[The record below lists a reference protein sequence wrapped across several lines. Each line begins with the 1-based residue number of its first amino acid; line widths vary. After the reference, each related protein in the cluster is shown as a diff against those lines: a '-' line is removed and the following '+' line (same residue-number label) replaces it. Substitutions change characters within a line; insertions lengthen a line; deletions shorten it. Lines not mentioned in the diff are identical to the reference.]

1 MADPSVNTKIKLD
14 GEREYKAALAEIN
27 AGLKS
32 LQSELALSAVKFS
45 DNANGVEAL
54 TEKDDLL
61 NKQLQTQQ
69 EKVAKLHEAW
79 IFSGKNVGEANQN
92 TSKWAASLHNAEAA
106 VLKLERAIS
115 ENQEAL
121 NNAKA
126 SMTDSALAVAKYKE
140 ALTSSSET
148 VDGLDRNITK
158 FKSELSLVEEQFRGN
173 EESIEGYARKNE
185 ALKKILD
192 AQSQKVSELKQS
204 LQSASEAY
212 GKSSAEAD
220 AYAVKLNKAEA
231 ELIKTK
237 RAFRENKKE
246 MEEASEALK
255 AQEKTA
261 DKATTV
267 FGKLKKAL
275 SDTKEQGGGIKG
287 LFANLKE
294 EFSGNGEAMR
304 GLGDALTDVAGKF
317 GIQLPEGAQKAVQ
330 SLNGIH
336 AGTALAYTGLGL
348 LGAALV
354 KAEKALISMTKKG
367 AEYAKEIK
375 TFSSV
380 TGQSVESL
388 QEFDYAAEMIGVSS
402 DRIRDSLKE
411 TTNKMQEARDGNEAT
426 AAAYAKLGVS
436 ITDANGNLRSAEDVF
451 YDTIDALGQME
462 NRTERDALAMDLMS
476 ESAQELNPLIDA
488 GSGALK
494 KYADEAHD
502 MGYVLDNEALTAL
515 TEVDDAYQR
524 LQKSQES
531 AKNQLSAEFAPYLTE
546 FYEKITKLIKDGG
559 QAMKESGLV
568 DSFGMLLETV
578 GNIIAPTDD
587 LANGAVPNLT
597 KALRPLSEVIALI
610 ADTLQ
615 VISGL
620 VTLATTPLW
629 HFNKWASGFTQ
640 IGTGLGMNKNQP
652 SNQQRLWAQWEG
664 ADTNA
669 ATNATGYGAYY
680 ANGKYYGNRDA
691 YLREQWESELNAG
704 GVVGSFEAWK
714 QAMGY
719 ARNASGTDWFPGG
732 RTLLSEHGAETAIL
746 PQGTRILTAQETR
759 QSGGDTYNIT
769 IDAHT
774 VREFEDI
781 LRIVQERRR
790 VVRMGGT

>member
-1 MADPSVNTKIKLD
+1 MAAPSINSKIKLD
-14 GEREYKAALAEIN
+14 GEREYKAALAEIKSGLN
-27 AGLKS
+27 VLKS
-32 LQSELALSAVKFS
+32 ELNLASEQFR
-45 DNANGVEAL
+45 DNADSVEAL
-54 TEKDDLL
+54 TKKNDILDRTILTQKEKIEQIE
-61 NKQLQTQQ
+61 KALQSS
-69 EKVAKLHEAW
+69 ASAY
-79 IFSGKNVGEANQN
+79 GEAD
-92 TSKWAASLHNAEAA
+92 
-106 VLKLERAIS
+106 ERT
-115 ENQEAL
+115 NRWKTQL
-121 NNAKA
+121 NNAQAELVKMERALKDNEDALQKA
-126 SMTDSALAVAKYKE
+126 QKE
-140 ALTSSSET
+140 A
-148 VDGLDRNITK
+148 DGT
-158 FKSELSLVEEQFRGN
+158 
-173 EESIEGYARKNE
+173 
-185 ALKKILD
+185 
-192 AQSQKVSELKQS
+192 
-204 LQSASEAY
+204 
-212 GKSSAEAD
+212 
-220 AYAVKLNKAEA
+220 
-231 ELIKTK
+231 T
-237 RAFRENKKE
+237 
-246 MEEASEALK
+246 
-255 AQEKTA
+255 TA
-261 DKATTV
+261 

-294 EFSGNGEAMR
+294 EFSGNDEVMR

-317 GIQLPEGAQKAVQ
+317 GIQLPEGAQKAVE

-336 AGTALAYTGLGL
+336 AGAALAVTGLAL
-348 LGAALV
+348 VAAAVV
-354 KAEKALISMTKKG
+354 KAEKALISMTKES
-367 AEYAKEIK
+367 AAYVDNIL
-375 TFSSV
+375 TMSQT
-380 TGQSVESL
+380 TGQSAEQL
-388 QEFDYAAEMIGVSS
+388 QEFSYATELIDVSM
-402 DRIRDSLKE
+402 DTLQGSLTKL
-411 TTNKMQEARDGNEAT
+411 TNNMQNAINGTGDAKSAFEQLGISLTNADG
-426 AAAYAKLGVS
+426 S
-436 ITDANGNLRSAEDVF
+436 MRSANDVF
-451 YDTIDALGQME
+451 YDAIDALGEVQ
-462 NRTERDALAMDLMS
+462 NATERDALSMDIFGR
-476 ESAQELNPLIDA
+476 SAQDLNPLIIQ
-488 GSGALK
+488 GSDTLK
-494 KYADEAHD
+494 DYAKEAHD
-502 MGYVLDNEALTAL
+502 VGYVLDNEALEAL
-515 TEVDDAYQR
+515 GAVDDGFQR
-524 LQKSQES
+524 LQKTQES
-531 AKNQLSAEFAPYLTE
+531 VKNQMAAEFAPYLTD

-568 DSFGMLLETV
+568 DAFGMLLETV

-691 YLREQWESELNAG
+691 YLREQWEAEMASG

-714 QAMGY
+714 NAMGY

-790 VVRMGGT
+790 VVRMGGATG

>member
-1 MADPSVNTKIKLD
+1 MAAPSINSKIKLD
-14 GEREYKAALAEIN
+14 GEREYKAALAEIKSGLN
-27 AGLKS
+27 VLKS
-32 LQSELALSAVKFS
+32 ELNLASEQFR
-45 DNANGVEAL
+45 DNADSVEAL
-54 TEKDDLL
+54 TKKNDILDRTILTQKEKIEQIE
-61 NKQLQTQQ
+61 KALQSS
-69 EKVAKLHEAW
+69 ASAY
-79 IFSGKNVGEANQN
+79 GEAD
-92 TSKWAASLHNAEAA
+92 
-106 VLKLERAIS
+106 ERT
-115 ENQEAL
+115 NRWKTQL
-121 NNAKA
+121 NNAQAELVKMERALKDNEDALQKA
-126 SMTDSALAVAKYKE
+126 QKE
-140 ALTSSSET
+140 A
-148 VDGLDRNITK
+148 DGT
-158 FKSELSLVEEQFRGN
+158 
-173 EESIEGYARKNE
+173 
-185 ALKKILD
+185 
-192 AQSQKVSELKQS
+192 
-204 LQSASEAY
+204 
-212 GKSSAEAD
+212 
-220 AYAVKLNKAEA
+220 
-231 ELIKTK
+231 T
-237 RAFRENKKE
+237 
-246 MEEASEALK
+246 
-255 AQEKTA
+255 TA
-261 DKATTV
+261 

-294 EFSGNGEAMR
+294 EFAGSGETAR

-317 GIQLPEGAQKAVQ
+317 GVQLPEGAQKAVQ
-330 SLNGIH
+330 SLNGIN
-336 AGTALAYTGLGL
+336 AGAALAVTGLGL
-348 LGAALV
+348 VAAAVV
-354 KAEKALISMTKKG
+354 KAEKALVSMTKES
-367 AEYAKEIK
+367 AAYVDNIL
-375 TFSSV
+375 TMSQT
-380 TGQSVESL
+380 TGQSAEQL
-388 QEFDYAAEMIGVSS
+388 QEFSYATELIDVSM
-402 DRIRDSLKE
+402 DTLQGSLTKL
-411 TTNKMQEARDGNEAT
+411 TNNMQNAINGTGDAKSAFEQLGISLTNADG
-426 AAAYAKLGVS
+426 S
-436 ITDANGNLRSAEDVF
+436 MRSANDVF
-451 YDTIDALGQME
+451 YDTIDALGEVQ
-462 NRTERDALAMDLMS
+462 NATERDALSMDIFGR
-476 ESAQELNPLIDA
+476 SAQDLNPLIIQ
-488 GSGALK
+488 GSDTLK
-494 KYADEAHD
+494 DYAKEAHD
-502 MGYVLDNEALTAL
+502 VGYVLDNEALEAL
-515 TEVDDAYQR
+515 GAVDDGFQR
-524 LQKSQES
+524 LQKTQES
-531 AKNQLSAEFAPYLTE
+531 VKNQMAAEFAPYLTD

-568 DSFGMLLETV
+568 DAFGMLLETV

-691 YLREQWESELNAG
+691 YLREQWEAELASG

-714 QAMGY
+714 NAMGY

-759 QSGGDTYNIT
+759 QASGDTYNIT

-790 VVRMGGT
+790 VVRMGGM

>member
-1 MADPSVNTKIKLD
+1 MAAPSINSKIKLD
-14 GEREYKAALAEIN
+14 GEREYKAALAEIKSGLN
-27 AGLKS
+27 VLKS
-32 LQSELALSAVKFS
+32 ELNLASEQFR
-45 DNANGVEAL
+45 DNADSVEAL
-54 TEKDDLL
+54 TKKNDILDRTILTQKKKIEQIEKA
-61 NKQLQTQQ
+61 LQSS
-69 EKVAKLHEAW
+69 ASAY
-79 IFSGKNVGEANQN
+79 GEAD
-92 TSKWAASLHNAEAA
+92 
-106 VLKLERAIS
+106 ERT
-115 ENQEAL
+115 NRWKTQL
-121 NNAKA
+121 NNAQA
-126 SMTDSALAVAKYKE
+126 
-140 ALTSSSET
+140 
-148 VDGLDRNITK
+148 
-158 FKSELSLVEEQFRGN
+158 ELVKMER
-173 EESIEGYARKNE
+173 
-185 ALKKILD
+185 ALKDNED
-192 AQSQKVSELKQS
+192 ALQKAQR
-204 LQSASEAY
+204 
-212 GKSSAEAD
+212 EAD
-220 AYAVKLNKAEA
+220 G
-231 ELIKTK
+231 TT
-237 RAFRENKKE
+237 
-246 MEEASEALK
+246 
-255 AQEKTA
+255 TA
-261 DKATTV
+261 

-294 EFSGNGEAMR
+294 EFSGNDEVVR

-317 GIQLPEGAQKAVQ
+317 GIQLPEGAQKAVE

-336 AGTALAYTGLGL
+336 AGAALAVTGL
-348 LGAALV
+348 ALV
-354 KAEKALISMTKKG
+354 AAAVVKTEKALISMTKES
-367 AEYAKEIK
+367 AAYVDNIL
-375 TFSSV
+375 TMSQT
-380 TGQSVESL
+380 TGQSAEQL
-388 QEFDYAAEMIGVSS
+388 QEFSYATELMDVSM
-402 DRIRDSLKE
+402 DTLQGSLTKL
-411 TTNKMQEARDGNEAT
+411 TNNMQNAINGTGDAKSAFEQLGISLTNADG
-426 AAAYAKLGVS
+426 S
-436 ITDANGNLRSAEDVF
+436 MRSANDVF
-451 YDTIDALGQME
+451 YDTIDALGEVQ
-462 NRTERDALAMDLMS
+462 NATERDALSMDIFGR
-476 ESAQELNPLIDA
+476 SAQDLNPLIIQ
-488 GSGALK
+488 GSDTLK
-494 KYADEAHD
+494 DYAKEAHD
-502 MGYVLDNEALTAL
+502 VGYVLDNEALEAL
-515 TEVDDAYQR
+515 GAVDDGFQR
-524 LQKSQES
+524 LQKTQES
-531 AKNQLSAEFAPYLTE
+531 VKNQMAAEFAPYLTD

-568 DSFGMLLETV
+568 DAFGMLLETV

-691 YLREQWESELNAG
+691 YLREQWEAEMASG

-714 QAMGY
+714 NAMGY

-759 QSGGDTYNIT
+759 QTGGDTYNIT

-790 VVRMGGT
+790 VVRMGGATG

>member
-1 MADPSVNTKIKLD
+1 MAAPSINSKIKLD
-14 GEREYKAALAEIN
+14 GEREYKAALAEIKSGLN
-27 AGLKS
+27 VLKS
-32 LQSELALSAVKFS
+32 ELNLASEQFR
-45 DNANGVEAL
+45 DNADSVEAL
-54 TEKDDLL
+54 TKKNDILDRTILTQKEKIEQIE
-61 NKQLQTQQ
+61 KALQSS
-69 EKVAKLHEAW
+69 ASAY
-79 IFSGKNVGEANQN
+79 GEAD
-92 TSKWAASLHNAEAA
+92 
-106 VLKLERAIS
+106 ERT
-115 ENQEAL
+115 NRWKTQL
-121 NNAKA
+121 NNAQA
-126 SMTDSALAVAKYKE
+126 
-140 ALTSSSET
+140 
-148 VDGLDRNITK
+148 
-158 FKSELSLVEEQFRGN
+158 ELVKMER
-173 EESIEGYARKNE
+173 
-185 ALKKILD
+185 ALKDNED
-192 AQSQKVSELKQS
+192 A
-204 LQSASEAY
+204 LQ
-212 GKSSAEAD
+212 
-220 AYAVKLNKAEA
+220 
-231 ELIKTK
+231 
-237 RAFRENKKE
+237 
-246 MEEASEALK
+246 K
-255 AQEKTA
+255 AQKETDGTTTA
-261 DKATTV
+261 

-287 LFANLKE
+287 LFSNLKE
-294 EFSGNGEAMR
+294 EFSGNDEVVR

-317 GIQLPEGAQKAVQ
+317 GIQLPEGAQKAVE

-336 AGTALAYTGLGL
+336 AGAALAVTGL
-348 LGAALV
+348 ALV
-354 KAEKALISMTKKG
+354 AAAVVKTEKALISMTKES
-367 AEYAKEIK
+367 AAYVDNIL
-375 TFSSV
+375 TMSQT
-380 TGQSVESL
+380 TGQSAEQL
-388 QEFDYAAEMIGVSS
+388 QEFSYATELMDVSM
-402 DRIRDSLKE
+402 DTLQGSLTKL
-411 TTNKMQEARDGNEAT
+411 TNNMQNAINGTGDAKSAFEQLGISLTNADG
-426 AAAYAKLGVS
+426 S
-436 ITDANGNLRSAEDVF
+436 MRSANDVF
-451 YDTIDALGQME
+451 YDTIDALGEVQ
-462 NRTERDALAMDLMS
+462 NATERDALSMDIFGR
-476 ESAQELNPLIDA
+476 SAQDLNPLIIQ
-488 GSGALK
+488 GSDTLK
-494 KYADEAHD
+494 DYAKEAHD
-502 MGYVLDNEALTAL
+502 VGYVLDNEALEAL
-515 TEVDDAYQR
+515 GAVDDGFQR
-524 LQKSQES
+524 LQKTQES
-531 AKNQLSAEFAPYLTE
+531 VKNQMAAEFAPYLTD

-629 HFNKWASGFTQ
+629 HFDKWASGFTK

-669 ATNATGYGAYY
+669 ATNAAGYGAYY

>member
-1 MADPSVNTKIKLD
+1 MAAPGINSKIKLD
-14 GEREYKAALAEIN
+14 GEREYKAALAEIKSGLN
-27 AGLKS
+27 VLKS
-32 LQSELALSAVKFS
+32 ELNLASEQFR
-45 DNANGVEAL
+45 DNADSVEAL
-54 TEKDDLL
+54 TKKNDILDRTILTQKEKIEQIE
-61 NKQLQTQQ
+61 KALQSS
-69 EKVAKLHEAW
+69 ASAY
-79 IFSGKNVGEANQN
+79 GEAD
-92 TSKWAASLHNAEAA
+92 
-106 VLKLERAIS
+106 ERT
-115 ENQEAL
+115 NRWKTQL
-121 NNAKA
+121 NNAQA
-126 SMTDSALAVAKYKE
+126 
-140 ALTSSSET
+140 
-148 VDGLDRNITK
+148 
-158 FKSELSLVEEQFRGN
+158 ELVKMER
-173 EESIEGYARKNE
+173 
-185 ALKKILD
+185 ALKDNED
-192 AQSQKVSELKQS
+192 ALQKAQR
-204 LQSASEAY
+204 
-212 GKSSAEAD
+212 EAD
-220 AYAVKLNKAEA
+220 G
-231 ELIKTK
+231 TT
-237 RAFRENKKE
+237 
-246 MEEASEALK
+246 
-255 AQEKTA
+255 TA
-261 DKATTV
+261 

-294 EFSGNGEAMR
+294 EFSGSNEVMR

-317 GIQLPEGAQKAVQ
+317 GIQLPDAAKKAVA

-380 TGQSVESL
+380 TGQSAESL

-597 KALRPLSEVIALI
+597 KALRPLSEVVATI

-629 HFNKWASGFTQ
+629 HFDKWASGFTK

-652 SNQQRLWAQWEG
+652 SNLQRLWAQWEG

-669 ATNATGYGAYY
+669 ATNAAGYGAYY

-719 ARNASGTDWFPGG
+719 TRNASGTDWFPGG

-759 QSGGDTYNIT
+759 QAGGDTYNIT

-790 VVRMGGT
+790 VVRMGGA

>member
-1 MADPSVNTKIKLD
+1 MAAPSINSKIKLD
-14 GEREYKAALAEIN
+14 GEREYKAALAEIKSGLN
-27 AGLKS
+27 VLKS
-32 LQSELALSAVKFS
+32 ELNLASEQFR
-45 DNANGVEAL
+45 DNADSVEAL
-54 TEKDDLL
+54 TKKNDILDRTILTQKEKIEQIE
-61 NKQLQTQQ
+61 KALQSS
-69 EKVAKLHEAW
+69 ASAY
-79 IFSGKNVGEANQN
+79 GEAD
-92 TSKWAASLHNAEAA
+92 
-106 VLKLERAIS
+106 ERT
-115 ENQEAL
+115 NRWKTQL
-121 NNAKA
+121 NNAQA
-126 SMTDSALAVAKYKE
+126 
-140 ALTSSSET
+140 
-148 VDGLDRNITK
+148 
-158 FKSELSLVEEQFRGN
+158 ELVKMER
-173 EESIEGYARKNE
+173 
-185 ALKKILD
+185 ALKDNED
-192 AQSQKVSELKQS
+192 ALQKAQR
-204 LQSASEAY
+204 
-212 GKSSAEAD
+212 EAD
-220 AYAVKLNKAEA
+220 G
-231 ELIKTK
+231 TT
-237 RAFRENKKE
+237 
-246 MEEASEALK
+246 
-255 AQEKTA
+255 TA
-261 DKATTV
+261 

-294 EFSGNGEAMR
+294 EFSGNNEVMR

-317 GIQLPEGAQKAVQ
+317 GIQLPDAAKKAVA

-436 ITDANGNLRSAEDVF
+436 ITDANGNLCSAEDVF

-559 QAMKESGLV
+559 KAMKESGLV

-669 ATNATGYGAYY
+669 ATNAAGYGAYY

-759 QSGGDTYNIT
+759 QTGGDTYNIT

-790 VVRMGGT
+790 VVRMGGATG